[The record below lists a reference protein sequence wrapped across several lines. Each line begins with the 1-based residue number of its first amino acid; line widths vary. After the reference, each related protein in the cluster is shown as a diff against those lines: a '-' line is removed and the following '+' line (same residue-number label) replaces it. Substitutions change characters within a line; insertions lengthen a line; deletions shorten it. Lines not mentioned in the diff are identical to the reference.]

1 MRLRVRHRLGGGALN
16 ITPLIDMVFILLV
29 FFMLATNLARFR
41 LIGVDSP
48 EDREVARTA
57 EGAVVIELL
66 EPGSIRVDGRPY
78 PRAALA
84 EAVAAITRIDPNRVF
99 LIRPAPGTTLQETV
113 SAHDDA
119 RAGGARQLSFSRHR
133 EAGR

>member
-1 MRLRVRHRLGGGALN
+1 MRLRPRRRPDGRALN

-29 FFMLATNLARFR
+29 FFMLATNFARFR

-66 EPGSIRVDGRPY
+66 GGEAIRVDGVAH
-78 PRAALA
+78 PRAGLR

-99 LIRPAPGTTLQETV
+99 LIRPAPGIALQETV
-113 SAHDDA
+113 TAHDDA
-119 RAGGARQLSFSRHR
+119 RAGGARQLSFSRFR
-133 EAGR
+133 EASR